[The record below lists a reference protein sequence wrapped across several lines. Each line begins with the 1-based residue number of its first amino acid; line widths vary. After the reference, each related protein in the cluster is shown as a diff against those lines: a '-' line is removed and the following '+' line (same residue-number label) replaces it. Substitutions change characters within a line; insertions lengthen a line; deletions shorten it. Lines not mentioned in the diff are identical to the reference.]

1 MAGGT
6 ITSPTAS
13 VSLSSSRWIW
23 VTIER
28 RSWPFSFSRAPQSFR
43 ITYSAAPLAKVAL
56 LSSTEMPAISTDWST
71 PGVASEILLASANAR
86 WVRSREAPSG
96 RVKATMT

>member
-1 MAGGT
+1 MLPSLISTIMVKPPELPMPWMAGGT

-13 VSLSSSRWIW
+13 GSLSSSRWMW

-43 ITYSAAPLAKVAL
+43 IT
-56 LSSTEMPAISTDWST
+56 
-71 PGVASEILLASANAR
+71 
-86 WVRSREAPSG
+86 
-96 RVKATMT
+96 